1 MDDVCFLLMHSLA
14 RGLGMWYHN
23 SKFMLWETGPLTVPA
38 SSSRNMMNLLLS
50 DRQNPLMPVWRMA
63 LEAFV
68 FWSGVSV
75 KSTMMSEMFE
85 SDDITEFICQMW
97 ILRACTPQRKRRD
110 IERNTGLY
118 DVAEKEKYQL
128 IGECCLRKANVWLS
142 GGNRGVG
149 NMLGDST
156 WRNEMSKGVVIRN

>member
-1 MDDVCFLLMHSLA
+1 MFVSC
-14 RGLGMWYHN
+14 WCTPYHN

-38 SSSRNMMNLLLS
+38 SSSRNMVNRTNITAFEDFLLS
-50 DRQNPLMPVWRMA
+50 DRRNHLMPVWRMA

-128 IGECCLRKANVWLS
+128 IGECCLRKANVRLS

-156 WRNEMSKGVVIRN
+156 WRNEMSKGGSN